1 MYEFVR
7 FYVCSFELQFLMPYE
22 DSDNPNSI
30 FYVFGVY
37 ICFEAIFG
45 VSFLGGSGV
54 SIKGV
59 KIVRDTLRENNIQG
73 LYSRTPQS
81 NPENI
86 LKVYLPLSKHQ
97 LVINQ

>member
-37 ICFEAIFG
+37 YNLKISLG
-45 VSFLGGSGV
+45 VDV
-54 SIKGV
+54 
-59 KIVRDTLRENNIQG
+59 
-73 LYSRTPQS
+73 
-81 NPENI
+81 
-86 LKVYLPLSKHQ
+86 
-97 LVINQ
+97 